1 MKEIFFDP
9 TPKQFFYLV
18 LAYSVVALFLGYYL
32 TGGYLT
38 FVAGFGLLFLVIY
51 VHTFTKNEK
60 VQDKTSPY
68 LMTTMILLFGFIFH
82 SGILF
87 HKDFI
92 TDRSQLQHIT
102 GTIPAEAT
110 EYRTSGKN
118 ARTYRYLEINHQHFN
133 CSDNITDEC
142 EKIYAYKDK
151 TATIY
156 YQPDNGVNNLVYEI
170 VVDNQAIY
178 SFDSQLKAFQS
189 KREKENMQWL
199 WTIVLYIMP
208 MIYLFILHRDVIA
221 QLDVMTKEE
230 VNQQLEANKQQQK
243 TQHNQMVSLKDLGVL
258 GTISVILG
266 SILLIPLLPS
276 LIIAFVKAEYG
287 TVIAL
292 LILSLAVSAFIY
304 YPQKKAK
311 VKRDK
316 RIAQQQRGLADNESS
331 TKIRISTRK

>member
-1 MKEIFFDP
+1 M
-9 TPKQFFYLV
+9 

-133 CSDNITDEC
+133 CSDSITDEC

-287 TVIAL
+287 TAIAL

>member
-51 VHTFTKNEK
+51 VYTFTKNEK

-92 TDRSQLQHIT
+92 TDKSQLQHIT

-133 CSDNITDEC
+133 CSDSITDEC

-170 VVDNQAIY
+170 VVDNQVIY

-230 VNQQLEANKQQQK
+230 VNQQHEANKQQQK
-243 TQHNQMVSLKDLGVL
+243 TQHAQMVSLKDLGIL
-258 GTISVILG
+258 GTISAVFGI
-266 SILLIPLLPS
+266 ILLTP
-276 LIIAFVKAEYG
+276 LIIWFIITVFQAKFGTAVAIAFF
-287 TVIAL
+287 
-292 LILSLAVSAFIY
+292 SLAVSTFVY
-304 YPQKKAK
+304 YPYKAGKKR
-311 VKRDK
+311 RDK
-316 RIAQQQRGLADNESS
+316 RIAQQQRGLANDESS